1 MSAEGNDL
9 DLEGTLPPDAVI
21 GGKYQVVR
29 LLGSGGMGAVYE
41 ARNSWTGRRVAVKML
56 HAQFARKPEIVRRF
70 LREAKAATA
79 ISHPNIVDVL
89 DMGEDPAQGGLFIV
103 QEFLEG
109 LDLAR
114 RMQQVPA
121 LTMRESLAL
130 LAPVMSALVAAHR
143 LGIVHRDIKP
153 ENIFLTTGPRGVT
166 APKLIDFG
174 ISKVLDGPSADRSRT
189 QTGVAIGTPQ
199 YMSPEQ
205 ARGRSD
211 VDGRS
216 DVWSMGVLLYELVA
230 GRLPFDAPN
239 YNLLIVAILTTPAPR
254 IEEVAPG
261 VPRQLAAVIHR
272 ALEPDLAQRYA
283 SMSEFLSAVLECP
296 LDDGA
301 PLVDPAQRDAFLSGV
316 VLRDSSEPP
325 PASTP
330 SREPAAPLAPT
341 EEDAHSAPT
350 LTPTQWQAA
359 SVQSWMPRLTNRR
372 AVVAT
377 LVVALVGGAATMGVM
392 FGRRTAPPLVP
403 GPPVVTAIAPAAP
416 LPVAPPPPPPPAVV
430 AIVDAGSPPVV
441 APPVVAPPARPAVR
455 AARPVVRPVVH
466 PVAAAAPPAAVDPL
480 AVDTSYP
487 GHRP

>member
-56 HAQFARKPEIVRRF
+56 HAQFARKPDNVRRF

-109 LDLAR
+109 VDLAR

-121 LTMRESLAL
+121 LTMRESLGL

-143 LGIVHRDIKP
+143 QGIVHRDIKP
-153 ENIFLTTGPRGVT
+153 ENIFLTVGPRGVT
-166 APKLIDFG
+166 EPKLIDFG

-216 DVWSMGVLLYELVA
+216 DVWSMGVLLYELIA

-254 IEEVAPG
+254 IEEVSAG
-261 VPRQLAAVIHR
+261 VPEQLAAVIHR
-272 ALEPDLAQRYA
+272 ALEPDLAQRYG
-283 SMSEFLSAVLECP
+283 SMSDFLAAVLECP

-301 PLVDPAQRDAFLSGV
+301 PLVDPAQREAFLSGV

-325 PASTP
+325 TATP

-350 LTPTQWQAA
+350 LTPTQWQQAA
-359 SVQSWMPRLTNRR
+359 AQSWMPRLTNRR
-372 AVVAT
+372 AAVAG
-377 LVVALVGGAATMGVM
+377 LVVALVGSAATMGVM
-392 FGRRTAPPLVP
+392 FGRRTAAPLVP
-403 GPPVVTAIAPAAP
+403 GAPVVTAIAPAAP
-416 LPVAPPPPPPPAVV
+416 SLPPLPVAPTPTPVV
-430 AIVDAGSPPVV
+430 AIVDAGPPLAPAVV
-441 APPVVAPPARPAVR
+441 RAPVRPAVR
-455 AARPVVRPVVH
+455 AARPAVRPAVRPTAGTV
-466 PVAAAAPPAAVDPL
+466 PAAAVDPL
-480 AVDTSYP
+480 TVDTHYP
-487 GHRP
+487 GRRP